1 MDLSTIHKKITNLEY
16 LDADGFI
23 KDIELMVT
31 NCHSFCTGKF
41 DELIPLADKLLE
53 YSIEEVS
60 KVESL
65 LEEIKNAPTTTPT
78 VRSNEKLLPP
88 KKKKKQNLTI
98 DTSTSLI
105 GEESTPTSSETPI
118 IDTPNKEEIII
129 E

>member
-1 MDLSTIHKKITNLEY
+1 MK
-16 LDADGFI
+16 
-23 KDIELMVT
+23 
-31 NCHSFCTGKF
+31 
-41 DELIPLADKLLE
+41 
-53 YSIEEVS
+53 
-60 KVESL
+60 
-65 LEEIKNAPTTTPT
+65 
-78 VRSNEKLLPP
+78 KLLPP